1 MTITATDEAEG
12 AQALFSYIADSLG
25 AHKTKLLFAPYLKN
39 QDSKA
44 FFEEYKDMIN
54 EAYSKNYVD
63 TSKSKTAIINYIKKN
78 DSWFVS
84 SLKIAQK
91 LITEIDGIDKDFAKI
106 KRPGWQNLY
115 YQHGDE
121 EIMQTMADLFKS
133 ANNQSSKAD
142 GTKYFGDINKW
153 TPADIYFASSKAKS
167 ELKKLLM
174 EPQTKADNLTFA
186 KLNKTV
192 TGLLNSGD
200 LLPLS
205 LKKVTGDVVIKKVN
219 FSRSVENKLLA
230 TTKCTGVEPWH
241 KMTGAFKVTTKSFM
255 WTKEPP
261 FPLSKG
267 VGRRDIYIKLV
278 SGGKTGRI
286 QIRAT
291 PSASGRPSKGVKI
304 ILGYTGSSAL
314 GGQVVGIPLFTKI
327 VETVDKSFAQ
337 EIRRVWDRE
346 YPKFETAANA
356 YIKYGGGEKKYKG
369 TKAQKAQFND
379 DMGAISGLTVMNKL
393 RPVIENYF
401 KQPKEKQNN
410 VVRAIFAYTA
420 SRTPLSARFVIAK
433 D

>member
-12 AQALFSYIADSLG
+12 AQALFSYIADFLG
-25 AHKTKLLFAPYLKN
+25 ASKTKKIFSSYIKSK
-39 QDSKA
+39 DSES

-91 LITEIDGIDKDFAKI
+91 LITEIDGIDNDFTKI

-121 EIMQTMADLFKS
+121 EIMKTMADLFKS
-133 ANNQSSKAD
+133 ANNQSAKAD

-153 TPADIYFASSKAKS
+153 TPADIYFASSKAKI

-174 EPQTKADNLTFA
+174 EPQTKANNLTFA
-186 KLNKTV
+186 KLNRTV
-192 TGLLNSGD
+192 KNLFDSGD

-205 LKKVTGDVVIKKVN
+205 LKKVSGDVIIKKVN
-219 FSRSVENKLLA
+219 FSRTVENKLLA
-230 TTKCTGVEPWH
+230 TTKCKGVEPWN
-241 KMTGAFKVTTKSFM
+241 KMTGSFEVTTKSFK

-267 VGRRDIYIKLV
+267 VGRRDIYIKLE
-278 SGGKTGRI
+278 SEGKAGRI

-291 PSASGRPSKGVKI
+291 PSSGGRPSKGIKI
-304 ILGYTGSSAL
+304 ILSYTGSSAL

-327 VETVDKSFAQ
+327 VGTVDESFAQ
-337 EIRRVWDRE
+337 QIRRVWDRE
-346 YPKFETAANA
+346 YSKFETAANA

-379 DMGAISGLTVMNKL
+379 DMGAISGLTVMNAI
-393 RPVIENYF
+393 RPIITNYF
-401 KQPKEKQNN
+401 KVPREKQHN

-420 SRTPLSARFVIAK
+420 SRTPSSARYIIAK